1 MAKMQI
7 SNAPKILFVRLV
19 SKNLFVISKREVIVL
34 VLDHNKKKSYL
45 PISRPTHLNQC
56 IILIAN
62 KINKRGQC
70 YFHLVHNVNAPLPA
84 QYKIARKKNVEKKR
98 ERERERERE
107 SPTFRIPTKMQ
118 EIFRPIICCK
128 KLQTLSNPIFRAS
141 LKFKLQQE
149 IIEKEMV
156 WHQLHKILLSLPY
169 P

>member
-1 MAKMQI
+1 
-7 SNAPKILFVRLV
+7 
-19 SKNLFVISKREVIVL
+19 VL
-34 VLDHNKKKSYL
+34 LS
-45 PISRPTHLNQC
+45 
-56 IILIAN
+56 
-62 KINKRGQC
+62 
-70 YFHLVHNVNAPLPA
+70 LVHNVNAPLPA

-98 ERERERERE
+98 EREREN
-107 SPTFRIPTKMQ
+107 PTFGIPTKMQ

-149 IIEKEMV
+149 IIEKEIFRPNICCKKLQILSNPIFRASLKFKLQQEIIEKEMV

>member
-1 MAKMQI
+1 
-7 SNAPKILFVRLV
+7 
-19 SKNLFVISKREVIVL
+19 VL
-34 VLDHNKKKSYL
+34 LS
-45 PISRPTHLNQC
+45 
-56 IILIAN
+56 
-62 KINKRGQC
+62 
-70 YFHLVHNVNAPLPA
+70 LVHNVNAPLPA
-84 QYKIARKKNVEKKR
+84 QYKIARKKNVER
-98 ERERERERE
+98 ERERD
-107 SPTFRIPTKMQ
+107 PTFGIPTKMQ